1 MEEQQIE
8 KKKSTG
14 LGFLEKASEYLVLA
28 AGAGV
33 ALTLTINLLGYG
45 WVADPGGNIRFDS
58 FENFRMERQ
67 LERSLRPMDET
78 TNVNKNSNPV
88 TSFFNKSPFITI
100 LFISIGWQ
108 ILEESRNN
116 GRKDQ

>member
-45 WVADPGGNIRFDS
+45 WVADQRGNIRFDS

-67 LERSLRPMDET
+67 LERSLRPIDET
-78 TNVNKNSNPV
+78 TPKKNSNPV

-108 ILEESRNN
+108 ILEESRNSN
-116 GRKDQ
+116 RKDQ